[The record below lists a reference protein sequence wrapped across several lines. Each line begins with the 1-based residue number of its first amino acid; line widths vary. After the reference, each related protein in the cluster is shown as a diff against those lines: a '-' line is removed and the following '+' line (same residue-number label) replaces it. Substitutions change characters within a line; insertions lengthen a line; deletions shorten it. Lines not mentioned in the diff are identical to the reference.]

1 MLLPLLFALQQPPAI
16 VPYAQDEAWLCR
28 PGRRDACAVDLS
40 ATVVGA
46 DGRTST
52 ESFTPA
58 TDPPIDCFYV
68 YPTVSEDTTTWS
80 DMIAGEEERN
90 VVRQQFARFS
100 SVCRPF
106 APLYR
111 QVTLKALRQSLSGG
125 APVPLN
131 RGPQY
136 NDIVAAWRDYV
147 RRDNQGQ
154 RGVVIV
160 GHSQGAMVLTELLKL
175 EIEKT
180 PAKRLL
186 VSAILLGTAIP
197 VTTGKDVGGTY
208 QDIPL
213 CRATGQVG
221 CLISFGAFRS
231 SVPPAPRAYFG
242 RVAAPGQEAACTNPA
257 ALAGGSATL
266 NAYLTGKGRAITG
279 GAAPRPHPWVAD
291 GPPVETPF
299 VKVPGL
305 LRAACVSDA
314 NGSRLEVTVDGK
326 PGDPRADDI
335 PGDIGA
341 GTPAQAVW
349 GLHLIDVHL
358 VMGDLIDVVRAQSRA
373 WVQRGGVPPAP
384 AAPSSADVPRTPQGR
399 PDLSGIWQALGT
411 HANYDIEPHDPRP
424 ALATRPGP
432 VVPVPAKE
440 VVALGAIGA
449 VPGGPGIV
457 VGGTLPY
464 NPEAL
469 ARRNENRVEWLAR
482 DPEVRCYLP
491 GVPRATYM
499 PYPFQIFQ
507 GDSATFITYEY
518 AGAVRHIYS
527 TDPGEPQVDGWMGQS
542 HGRWD
547 GDTYE
552 VSVRGFNDQT
562 WFDRAGNHHSA
573 GMKVVERYTL
583 LGRDHMRYEATIDD
597 PETFT
602 RPWTMQLTLY
612 RNVEPEARLGQFKC
626 VPFVEEL
633 LYGHLRK
640 TPLKP

>member
-1 MLLPLLFALQQPPAI
+1 MLLPLLLALQQPPAN
-16 VPYAQDEAWLCR
+16 YAQEEAWLCR
-28 PGRRDACAVDLS
+28 PGRRDACAIDL
-40 ATVVGA
+40 ATTVVGA
-46 DGRTST
+46 DGLTSA

-58 TDPPIDCFYV
+58 ADPAIDCFYV
-68 YPTVSEDTTTWS
+68 YPTVSEDTTTYS
-80 DMIAGEEERN
+80 DMVAGEEERN
-90 VVRQQFARFS
+90 VIRQQFARFA

-111 QVTLKALRQSLSGG
+111 QVSLKGLRQGLSGG
-125 APVPLN
+125 TPIPLD
-131 RGPQY
+131 RGSQY
-136 NDIVAAWRDYV
+136 ADVLAAWRDYLQ
-147 RRDNQGQ
+147 RDNNG

-160 GHSQGAMVLTELLKL
+160 GHSQGAMVLTSLIKQEVEGK
-175 EIEKT
+175 
-180 PAKRLL
+180 PVQQRL
-186 VSAILLGTAIP
+186 VSAMLLGTTIP
-197 VTTGKDVGGTY
+197 VTAGKDVGGTY
-208 QDIPL
+208 SSIPL
-213 CRATGQVG
+213 CRAKDQLG

-231 SVPPAPRAYFG
+231 TVPPAPRAYFG
-242 RVAAPGQEAACTNPA
+242 RVAAAGQEAACTNPA
-257 ALAGGSATL
+257 ALAGGAAPL
-266 NAYLTGKGRAITG
+266 QAYLTGKGRPITG
-279 GAAPRPHPWVAD
+279 GAGPRPHAWVVGGA
-291 GPPVETPF
+291 PIETPF

-314 NGSRLEVTVDGK
+314 NGSRLEITVQA
-326 PGDPRADDI
+326 DPADARADDI

-349 GLHLIDVHL
+349 GLHLIDVNL
-358 VMGDLIDVVRAQSRA
+358 VMGDLIDIVRAQSRA
-373 WVQRGGVPPAP
+373 WMQRGPG
-384 AAPSSADVPRTPQGR
+384 SSTRTASSPDVPRTPQGR

-424 ALATRPGP
+424 ALVTRPGP

-449 VPGGPGIV
+449 VPGGPGLV

-464 NPEAL
+464 KPEAL
-469 ARRNENRVEWLAR
+469 ARRAENRALWLAR

-518 AGAVRHIYS
+518 AGAVRHIYAA
-527 TDPGEPQVDGWMGQS
+527 DPGEPEVDSWMGQS
-542 HGRWD
+542 VGRWD

-552 VSVRGFNDQT
+552 VSVRGFNDGT

-602 RPWTMQLTLY
+602 RPWKMQLTLY
-612 RNVEPEARLGQFKC
+612 RNVDPDARLGQFKC
-626 VPFVEEL
+626 VEYVEEL